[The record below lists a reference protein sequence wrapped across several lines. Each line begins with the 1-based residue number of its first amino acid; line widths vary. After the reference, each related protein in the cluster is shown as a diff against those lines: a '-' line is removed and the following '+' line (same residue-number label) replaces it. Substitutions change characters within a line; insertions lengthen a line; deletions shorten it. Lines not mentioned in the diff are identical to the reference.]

1 MFLFTASNSLSL
13 SGGLEVGFIKPK
25 DGEEGSEKYR
35 MRRWGVYDVRE
46 VERPLRHLRSRWKV
60 NARWIIFYKMTL
72 AAAITKELKEKKRK
86 ILLGHFC
93 ATTQE
98 LN

>member
-72 AAAITKELKEKKRK
+72 AAAITKELKEKKKERFSWGIFVQLPK
-86 ILLGHFC
+86 S
-93 ATTQE
+93 
-98 LN
+98 